1 MTSSPSHPWPS
12 RLHDHLILPS
22 RPSRLHGHLI
32 LPPVATSSSHPWP
45 SHPPIMAASSSHH
58 GRLILPPVAV
68 SSSHHGRLILLAV
81 RAPAHHKPRRS
92 RTVLRRVP
100 HAHPAYGRCVSLTE
114 AVKYG
119 ARLHAVRTTGHPSTE
134 PPAVCRD
141 ALGAAPARMPSE
153 QRALVPSES
162 LESLA
167 SAAPP
172 SDLPADLPAPEPHD
186 DHEAVNG
193 CGGGRVAGLSAAMP
207 QVEQRI

>member
-1 MTSSPSHPWPS
+1 MLEDLLKELQEMHVRLLLSGCKGPVRDVMARSGYIQAISPSS
-12 RLHDHLILPS
+12 L
-22 RPSRLHGHLI
+22 
-32 LPPVATSSSHPWP
+32 
-45 SHPPIMAASSSHH
+45 
-58 GRLILPPVAV
+58 
-68 SSSHHGRLILLAV
+68 
-81 RAPAHHKPRRS
+81 
-92 RTVLRRVP
+92 
-100 HAHPAYGRCVSLTE
+100 CVSLTE

-153 QRALVPSES
+153 QRALMPSES